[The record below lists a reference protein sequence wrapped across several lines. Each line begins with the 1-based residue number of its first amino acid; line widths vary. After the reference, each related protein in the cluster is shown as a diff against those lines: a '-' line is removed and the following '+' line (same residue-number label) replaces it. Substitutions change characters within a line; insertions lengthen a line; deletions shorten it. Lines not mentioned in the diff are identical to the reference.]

1 MKWVQWNE
9 RCTVPVIP
17 NVDALPAQKPLWEFQ
32 NEKKTNIFLFNTQ
45 KDQFKLN
52 NNNEIFID

>member
-17 NVDALPAQKPLWEFQ
+17 NVDAIPVQKPLWEFQ
-32 NEKKTNIFLFNTQ
+32 NEKTNIILFNTQ
-45 KDQFKLN
+45 RDQFKLN
-52 NNNEIFID
+52 YNNNEIFIH